1 MINLFEN
8 IYSKLNNK
16 TKTIDIPTIG
26 TVLLEKSNR
35 AKHINISIKSTDK
48 KIRAAVP
55 LGVSFKTAET
65 FVYSKIDWIRKH
77 LSKTS
82 KTRNKLK
89 EVNMERARIKLKQRI
104 DQLSKQ
110 YNFKYNKLFIKNQKT
125 RWGSC
130 SEKNNINLNAKLL
143 NLPKELMDYVILHE
157 LVHTK
162 VKNHSNNFWITLDTY
177 INNSKKYNKELKK
190 YSL

>member
-1 MINLFEN
+1 MINLFKN
-8 IYSKLNNK
+8 IYSQLTNK
-16 TKTIDIPTIG
+16 TKVLDIPTIG

-35 AKHINISIKSTDK
+35 AKHINISIKTTG

-65 FVYSKIDWIRKH
+65 FVYSRIDWIRKH
-77 LSKTS
+77 LSKTT

-110 YNFKYNKLFIKNQKT
+110 YHFKYNKLFIKNQKT

-130 SEKNNINLNAKLL
+130 SEKNNINLNAKLV
-143 NLPKELMDYVILHE
+143 NLPMELIDYVIIHE

-162 VKNHSNNFWITLDTY
+162 VKNHSKEFWRTLDTY
-177 INNSKKYNKELKK
+177 INNSKKYDKELKK

>member
-1 MINLFEN
+1 MINLFKN
-8 IYSKLNNK
+8 TYSKLNNK
-16 TKTIDIPTIG
+16 TKVLDIPTIG
-26 TVLLEKSNR
+26 TVLLEKSTR
-35 AKHINISIKSTDK
+35 AKHINISIKPAG

-55 LGVSFKTAET
+55 LGVSFKTAEI
-65 FVYSKIDWIRKH
+65 FVYSRIEWIRKH

-89 EVNMERARIKLKQRI
+89 EVNMEYARIQLQQRI
-104 DQLSKQ
+104 EQLSKQ

-130 SEKNNINLNAKLL
+130 SQKNNINLNAKLL
-143 NLPKELMDYVILHE
+143 NLPKELIDYVILHE

-162 VKNHSNNFWITLDTY
+162 VKNHSNEFWKTLDTY
-177 INNSKKYNKELKK
+177 INNSKKYDKELKK